1 MRLSWFIANRLGSG
15 KQKKRGLGSVGNVIA
30 IISVAISILII
41 IIALAVSKGFK
52 IELKEKMTGFMG
64 DVTVSPAGGYG
75 FSDLSVLKLGPLP
88 NKEKILS
95 LPFVKS
101 IQSISL
107 RPAMIKT
114 DDQIQGVVLKGVD
127 STFDWNFLKSSLL
140 EGTIPSNKEED
151 SQVLISKRIADM
163 LSLSLNDK
171 ITVYFV
177 SQEVRVR
184 RLTVSGI
191 YSAQLENYDKL
202 YLICSKALINRIN
215 GWEEEECSNYQI
227 LFNDH
232 NEKLFKERRNQ
243 ISQLVYEAIPDNG
256 YAVRIS
262 GVYED
267 LGHLIDW
274 LKLLDMNVLII
285 LILMIAVAGFNMVSC
300 VLIILFEN
308 ISSIGVLKSLGM
320 KNSGIKRVFLAK
332 CSKTVFYGLVLGN
345 ILSIAFCLLQAKYKF
360 LHLNP
365 DNYFISYVPIDI
377 SWWTILLAN
386 IICFAALMLILLIP
400 AHYISRIQPSKTL
413 NIK

>member
-1 MRLSWFIANRLGSG
+1 MRLSWFIAKRLGNGEG
-15 KQKKRGLGSVGNVIA
+15 KGLGSVGNIIA

-41 IIALAVSKGFK
+41 IIALAVSKGFRY
-52 IELKEKMTGFMG
+52 ELKEKMTGFMG
-64 DVTVSPAGGYG
+64 DVTVSPAGSYG
-75 FSDLSVLKLGPLP
+75 FSDLSVMKLGALP
-88 NKEKILS
+88 NREEILN
-95 LPFVKS
+95 LPYVKS
-101 IQSISL
+101 IQGVSL

-114 DDQIQGVVLKGVD
+114 SDQIQGVVLKGVD
-127 STFDWNFLKSSLL
+127 STFDWNFLQSSML
-140 EGTIPSNKEED
+140 EGTVPSVAEEEA
-151 SQVLISKRIADM
+151 QVLTSKRVADM

-177 SQEVRVR
+177 SSEVRVR
-184 RLTVSGI
+184 RLTISGI

-202 YLICSKALINRIN
+202 YLICSKALINKLN
-215 GWEEEECSNYQI
+215 GWDEDECSNYQI

-232 NEKLFKERRNQ
+232 SEKLFRERRNQ
-243 ISQLVYEAIPDNG
+243 ISQLVYEGIPDEG
-256 YAVRIS
+256 YAVRVS

-320 KNSGIKRVFLAK
+320 KDSGIKRVFLAK
-332 CSKTVFYGLVLGN
+332 CSKTVFYGLILGN
-345 ILSIAFCLLQAKYKF
+345 VIGIAFCLLQSHFKF

-377 SWWTILLAN
+377 SWWTVVLAN
-386 IICFAALMLILLIP
+386 VICFAALMIILLIP

>member
-1 MRLSWFIANRLGSG
+1 MRLSWFIAKRLGNG
-15 KQKKRGLGSVGNVIA
+15 KGKGLGSVGNIIA

-41 IIALAVSKGFK
+41 IIALAVSKGFRY
-52 IELKEKMTGFMG
+52 ELKEKMTGFMG
-64 DVTVSPAGGYG
+64 DVTVSPAGSYG
-75 FSDLSVLKLGPLP
+75 FSDLSVMKLGALP
-88 NKEKILS
+88 NREEILS
-95 LPFVKS
+95 LPYVKS
-101 IQSISL
+101 IQGVSL

-114 DDQIQGVVLKGVD
+114 SDQIQGVVLKGVD
-127 STFDWNFLKSSLL
+127 STFDWNFLQSSML
-140 EGTIPSNKEED
+140 EGTVPSIKEED
-151 SQVLISKRIADM
+151 AQVLISKRVADM

-177 SQEVRVR
+177 SSEVRVR
-184 RLTVSGI
+184 RLTISGI

-202 YLICSKALINRIN
+202 YLICSKALINKLN
-215 GWEEEECSNYQI
+215 GWDEDECSNYQI

-232 NEKLFKERRNQ
+232 SEKLFRERRNQ
-243 ISQLVYEAIPDNG
+243 ISQLVYEGIPDEG
-256 YAVRIS
+256 YAVRVS

-320 KNSGIKRVFLAK
+320 KDSGIKRVFLAK
-332 CSKTVFYGLVLGN
+332 CSKTVFYGLILGN
-345 ILSIAFCLLQAKYKF
+345 VIGIAFCLLQSHFKF

-377 SWWTILLAN
+377 SWWTVVLAN
-386 IICFAALMLILLIP
+386 VICFAALMIILLIP